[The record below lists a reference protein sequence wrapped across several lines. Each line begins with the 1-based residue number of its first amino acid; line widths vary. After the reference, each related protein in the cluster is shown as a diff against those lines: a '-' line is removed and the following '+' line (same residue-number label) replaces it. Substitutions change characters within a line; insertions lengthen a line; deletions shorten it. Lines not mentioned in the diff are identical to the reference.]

1 MSDTDHIV
9 MSHPGLP
16 DADPVRVPRLQ
27 FEVVWSGL
35 GWVEASTTAKS
46 PRKNNPSA
54 RVATDSKEA

>member
-1 MSDTDHIV
+1 MPDTGHIV

-27 FEVVWSGL
+27 FEVVWSAL
-35 GWVEASTTAKS
+35 GWVEASTTAK
-46 PRKNNPSA
+46 PRKNAPA